1 MVYVL
6 LDGVGDLPHPDL
18 DGKTPLEAAST
29 THMDALAK
37 NGVMGQVISV
47 GKGIAPESDIAVF
60 NMLGYKFQHSD
71 YAGRGVIEAIGIGID
86 FQDGD
91 LALRGNFATLDNDG
105 RIIDRRAGRKIER
118 DDAEKISKEIESK
131 IKFSN
136 PNASVVVAPTIGHRI
151 IVRLRD
157 NKPLSS
163 EITNTDPAYTRVD
176 GMGIAK
182 AVSDFM
188 KIEKCIPME
197 QTDDASNAAN
207 LVNEFTEQSLEIMK
221 ESNEF
226 SNPNAT
232 VVVAPT
238 IGHRIIVR
246 LRDNKPLSSEITNTD
261 PAYTR
266 VDGMGIAKAVSDF
279 MKIEKCI
286 PMEQTDDASNAAN
299 LVNEFTEQSL
309 EIMKESNVNRQRSE
323 KNKKLLNSILLRD
336 AGNKYPN
343 VKPINELHA
352 MNFSCIVDMPV
363 EIGISNI
370 LKMKTFN
377 AGGLTDYEEKAKVAA
392 QAMNTENAI
401 YVHLKGP
408 DEFGH
413 DGDAI
418 GKMKNIEEIDKR
430 FFGTLLNNID
440 VSKIAVMIS
449 ADHSTPCINKGH
461 SDDPVPLLI
470 SGDMIVNDNSQRF
483 TEEDGKKGT
492 IGLIDG
498 ANVVKTGIDLFKT

>member
-1 MVYVL
+1 MADNNHVKIVYVL

-18 DGKTPLEAAST
+18 DGKPPLEAAVT
-29 THMDALAK
+29 TNMDKLAK

-71 YAGRGVIEAIGIGID
+71 YAGRGVIEAIGIGVD
-86 FQDGD
+86 FKDGD
-91 LALRGNFATLDNDG
+91 LALRGNFATLDNEG

-118 DDAEKISKEIESK
+118 DDAEKISKEIENE

-157 NKPLSS
+157 EKPLSS
-163 EITNTDPAYTRVD
+163 EITNTDPAYARVD

-188 KIEKCIPME
+188 RIEKCIPME
-197 QTDDASNAAN
+197 QTDDASNAAK

-221 ESNEF
+221 KSD
-226 SNPNAT
+226 
-232 VVVAPT
+232 V
-238 IGHRIIVR
+238 
-246 LRDNKPLSSEITNTD
+246 NK
-261 PAYTR
+261 
-266 VDGMGIAKAVSDF
+266 
-279 MKIEKCI
+279 
-286 PMEQTDDASNAAN
+286 
-299 LVNEFTEQSL
+299 
-309 EIMKESNVNRQRSE
+309 QRSQ

-352 MNFSCIVDMPV
+352 INFSCIVDMPV
-363 EIGISNI
+363 EVGISNI
-370 LKMKTFN
+370 LEMKMFN

-392 QAMNTENAI
+392 QAMQTENAI

-430 FFGTLLNNID
+430 FFGTLLDNID
-440 VSKIAVMIS
+440 VTKIAVMIS

-470 SGDMIVNDNSQRF
+470 SGDMITNDDSQRF
-483 TEEDGKKGT
+483 TEEEGRKGT
-492 IGLIDG
+492 IGLIEG
-498 ANVVKTGIDLFKT
+498 AQVVKTGIDLFKT

>member
-1 MVYVL
+1 MADNNHVKIVYVL

-18 DGKTPLEAAST
+18 DGKTPLEAAVT
-29 THMDALAK
+29 TNMDKLAK

-71 YAGRGVIEAIGIGID
+71 YAGRGVIEAIGIGVD
-86 FQDGD
+86 FKDGD
-91 LALRGNFATLDNDG
+91 LALRGNFATLDNEE
-105 RIIDRRAGRKIER
+105 RIIDRRAGRTIER
-118 DDAEKISKEIESK
+118 DDAEKISKEIENE

-136 PNASVVVAPTIGHRI
+136 ANASVVVAPTIGHRI

-157 NKPLSS
+157 DKPLSS
-163 EITNTDPAYTRVD
+163 EITNTDPAYARVD

-188 KIEKCIPME
+188 RIEKCIPME
-197 QTDDASNAAN
+197 QTEDASNAAK

-221 ESNEF
+221 KSD
-226 SNPNAT
+226 
-232 VVVAPT
+232 V
-238 IGHRIIVR
+238 
-246 LRDNKPLSSEITNTD
+246 NK
-261 PAYTR
+261 
-266 VDGMGIAKAVSDF
+266 
-279 MKIEKCI
+279 
-286 PMEQTDDASNAAN
+286 
-299 LVNEFTEQSL
+299 
-309 EIMKESNVNRQRSE
+309 QRSQ

-352 MNFSCIVDMPV
+352 INFSCIVDMPV
-363 EIGISNI
+363 EVGISNI
-370 LKMKTFN
+370 LEMKMFN

-392 QAMNTENAI
+392 QAMQTENAI

-413 DGDAI
+413 DGDAV

-430 FFGTLLNNID
+430 FFGTLLDNID
-440 VSKIAVMIS
+440 VTKIAVMIS

-470 SGDMIVNDNSQRF
+470 SGDMITNDDSQRF
-483 TEEDGKKGT
+483 TEEEGRKGT
-492 IGLIDG
+492 IGLIEG
-498 ANVVKTGIDLFKT
+498 AQVVKTGIDLFKT

>member
-1 MVYVL
+1 M

-18 DGKTPLEAAST
+18 AGKTPLEAAT
-29 THMDALAK
+29 TKNMDMLAK
-37 NGVMGQVISV
+37 NGIMGQVISV

-86 FQDGD
+86 FKDGD
-91 LALRGNFATLDNDG
+91 LALRGNFATLDDEG
-105 RIIDRRAGRKIER
+105 KIIDRRAGRRIER
-118 DDAEKISKEIESK
+118 EDVEKISKEIEK
-131 IKFSN
+131 EIKFSN
-136 PNASVVVAPTIGHRI
+136 PNTTVVVAPTVGHRVTI
-151 IVRLRD
+151 RLRD
-157 NKPLSS
+157 SKPLSS
-163 EITNTDPAYTRVD
+163 EISNTDPAYARVD

-188 KIEKCIPME
+188 KIEKCIPLE
-197 QTDDASNAAN
+197 QTENAANAAN
-207 LVNEFTEQSLEIMK
+207 LVNEFTKQSLEIMK
-221 ESNEF
+221 KSD
-226 SNPNAT
+226 
-232 VVVAPT
+232 V
-238 IGHRIIVR
+238 
-246 LRDNKPLSSEITNTD
+246 NK
-261 PAYTR
+261 
-266 VDGMGIAKAVSDF
+266 
-279 MKIEKCI
+279 
-286 PMEQTDDASNAAN
+286 
-299 LVNEFTEQSL
+299 
-309 EIMKESNVNRQRSE
+309 QRSQ

-343 VKPINELHA
+343 VKPINDLHS

-370 LKMKTFN
+370 LKMKAFN

-392 QAMNTENAI
+392 QAMDTENAI

-418 GKMKNIEEIDKR
+418 GKMKNIEEIDER
-430 FFGTLLNNID
+430 FFGTLLDHVD
-440 VSKIAVMIS
+440 VSKIAIMIS
-449 ADHSTPCINKGH
+449 ADHSTPSIHKGH

-470 SGDMIVNDNSQRF
+470 SGNMITNDDTQRF
-483 TEEDGKKGT
+483 TETEAKKGA

-498 ANVVKTGIDLFKT
+498 VQVVKTGIDLFKT

>member
-1 MVYVL
+1 MPDNNHIKIVYVL

-18 DGKTPLEAAST
+18 DGKTPLEAAVT
-29 THMDALAK
+29 TNMDALAK

-71 YAGRGVIEAIGIGID
+71 YAGRGVIEAIGIGVD
-86 FQDGD
+86 FKDGD
-91 LALRGNFATLDNDG
+91 LALRGNFATLDNEG

-118 DDAEKISKEIESK
+118 DDAEKISKEIENE

-136 PNASVVVAPTIGHRI
+136 PDASVVVAPTIGHRI

-157 NKPLSS
+157 SKQLSS

-197 QTDDASNAAN
+197 QTEDASNAAK

-221 ESNEF
+221 KSD
-226 SNPNAT
+226 
-232 VVVAPT
+232 V
-238 IGHRIIVR
+238 
-246 LRDNKPLSSEITNTD
+246 NK
-261 PAYTR
+261 
-266 VDGMGIAKAVSDF
+266 
-279 MKIEKCI
+279 
-286 PMEQTDDASNAAN
+286 
-299 LVNEFTEQSL
+299 
-309 EIMKESNVNRQRSE
+309 QRAQ

-377 AGGLTDYEEKAKVAA
+377 AGGLTDYEEKAKIAA
-392 QAMNTENAI
+392 QSMNTENAI

-430 FFGTLLNNID
+430 FFGTLLDNID
-440 VSKIAVMIS
+440 ASRVAVIIS
-449 ADHSTPCINKGH
+449 ADHSTPCIHKGH

-470 SGDMIVNDNSQRF
+470 SGDMITNDNSQRF
-483 TEEDGKKGT
+483 TEKEGKNGT
-492 IGLIDG
+492 IGLIEG
-498 ANVVKTGIDLFKT
+498 ADVVKTGISLFKK